1 VFARGEAHFVSLS
14 LSRSLYNYYLRGARR
29 GVCVMWRTSDLPWKS
44 PRTEREQA
52 ISFLAT
58 AVGAM
63 VLARAVDNPHLS
75 KSILDAARRQLS
87 ETED

>member
-1 VFARGEAHFVSLS
+1 
-14 LSRSLYNYYLRGARR
+14 
-29 GVCVMWRTSDLPWKS
+29 MWRTSDLPWKS

-63 VLARAVDNPHLS
+63 VLARAVDPHLS

>member
-1 VFARGEAHFVSLS
+1 
-14 LSRSLYNYYLRGARR
+14 
-29 GVCVMWRTSDLPWKS
+29 MWRTSDLPWKS

-58 AVGAM
+58 AVGAI
-63 VLARAVDNPHLS
+63 VLARAVDPHLS